1 MTNPLR
7 VLMVEDS
14 EADAELILRELTRGG
29 YAVTSERVQ
38 TEAAMA
44 EALSRR
50 VWDLVLSDYSMP
62 QFSSS
67 GAMATLKAS
76 GLDLPLIIASGTI
89 GEEIAVAA
97 LHAGAG
103 DFVLKSKLSRLIPAI
118 ERELRECQVRAARER
133 AEVALRESEARY
145 RRIIET
151 TNEGVWLLDADS
163 KTTFVNGRMGT
174 LLGYHPDELMAR
186 PVFDFVHDES
196 HSALVQNLGRRQR
209 ENAGSQIEARLRRKD
224 GADLWVLFDSTPIFE
239 AEDCYVG
246 ALAMVT
252 DVSQRRQLE
261 EQLRQ
266 AQKIEAIG
274 SLASGVAHDF
284 NNLLTV
290 ILSYTSMIV
299 DGLGPDDPIRADL
312 VEVHKAGERAKGLT
326 QQLLAFSRQ
335 QLLEP
340 RTLDLNQVIVGLE
353 RMLRPLL
360 GASVEMSL
368 LNSQTLGKVY
378 ADLGQI
384 EQIVMNLVVNA
395 RDAMPDGGKVT
406 IETCNVDLDAAYAA
420 LHHDVTP
427 GPYVMFAVTDT
438 GSGMS
443 AATQARI
450 FEPFFST
457 KDPGTGTGLG
467 LSTVFG
473 IVKQSGGHIWV
484 YSEPGVGTTFKVYL
498 PQTGGAP
505 RLATA
510 PPPPPLTLRGGETIL
525 LVEDEEQVRTAVRMI
540 LQRHG
545 YNVLEA
551 QNGGE
556 AFLICEKYTAKIE
569 LLLTDVVLPRMSGR
583 ALAERV
589 LPTRPEMKVL
599 YVSGYTGRA
608 VVNNG
613 VLESGIHFLQKPITP
628 DALARKVR
636 EVLDG
641 GPATTVTALPN

>member
-1 MTNPLR
+1 MRTPLR
-7 VLMVEDS
+7 LLMVEDS
-14 EADAELILRELTRGG
+14 EADAELILRELSRGG

-38 TEAAMA
+38 TEAALA
-44 EALSRR
+44 GALSRQE
-50 VWDLVLSDYSMP
+50 WDLVLSDYTMP
-62 QFSSS
+62 HFSAS
-67 GAMATLKAS
+67 GALATLEAS
-76 GLDLPLIIASGTI
+76 GLDLPLIIVSGTI
-89 GEEIAVAA
+89 GEETAVAA

-103 DFVLKSKLSRLIPAI
+103 DFVLKDRLSRLIPAI
-118 ERELRECQVRAARER
+118 ERELRECRVRAARQR
-133 AEVALRESEARY
+133 AELALRESEARY

-163 KTTFVNGRMGT
+163 KTTFVNGRMGA
-174 LLGYHPDELMAR
+174 LLGYSPDELMDR
-186 PVFDFVHDES
+186 PVLDFVAEES
-196 HSALVQNLGRRQR
+196 RAVITQSLGRRR
-209 ENAGSQIEARLRRKD
+209 EQSAGGQIEARLRRKD

-239 AEDCYVG
+239 ADERPAG

-261 EQLRQ
+261 EQLHQ

-274 SLASGVAHDF
+274 NLAGGVAHDF
-284 NNLLTV
+284 SNLLTV
-290 ILSYTSMIV
+290 ILSYTSMVIES
-299 DGLGPDDPIRADL
+299 LGPHDPIRPDL
-312 VEVHKAGERAKGLT
+312 VEVHRAGERAKGLT

-340 RTLDLNQVIVGLE
+340 RTLDLNQVILGLE

-360 GASVEMSL
+360 SASVEMSL
-368 LNSQTLGKVY
+368 LPSPSLGKVC

-384 EQIVMNLVVNA
+384 ERIVVNLVVNA
-395 RDAMPDGGKVT
+395 RDAMPQGGKMT
-406 IETCNVDLDAAYAA
+406 IETGNVDLDAAYAA
-420 LHHDVTP
+420 IHHQVTP

-450 FEPFFST
+450 FEPFFTT
-457 KDPGTGTGLG
+457 KDPGEGTGLG

-473 IVKQSGGHIWV
+473 IVKQSGGHIGV
-484 YSEPGVGTTFKVYL
+484 YSEPGMGTTFTVYL
-498 PQTGGAP
+498 PRTDGSPDVAV
-505 RLATA
+505 A
-510 PPPPPLTLRGGETIL
+510 PPPPPVTLRGTETIL
-525 LVEDEEQVRTAVRMI
+525 LVEDEEQVRTVIRMI

-556 AFLICEKYTAKIE
+556 AFLICEKYSGKIE
-569 LLLTDVVLPRMSGR
+569 LLLTDVAMPRMSGR

-589 LPTRPEMKVL
+589 APTRPAMKVL

-608 VVNNG
+608 VVHNG
-613 VLESGIHFLQKPITP
+613 VLEPGVQFLQKPITP

-641 GPATTVTALPN
+641 GPLPA